1 MSDNIKVELLECRDA
16 PEECAVPGFLA
27 DVVHVWIRPLKVPP
41 PIEQAA
47 YELISKEERERA
59 ERFRAGNPR
68 SNFILTRAALRS
80 LSAVYLEI
88 DPRAVMFRYSKH
100 GKPELAG
107 PFDLRL
113 NVSHTDGLA
122 LLAFTRKREI
132 GIDVEKIKAAPDAKQ
147 LSERFFSL
155 RERSFLKHLSG
166 EELYMAFFRCWTRK
180 EAYVKARGEGLSLPL
195 DQFDVSVAE
204 GEQRALLA
212 TRPDPSEAGRWT
224 VRDLQ
229 TSPGYAAALAVSE
242 IAV

>member
-1 MSDNIKVELLECRDA
+1 MSNNIKVELLECRDA
-16 PEECAVPGFLA
+16 PEKCVVPELLP

-41 PIEQAA
+41 PIEQACC
-47 YELISKEERERA
+47 ELLSQEECERA
-59 ERFRAGNPR
+59 ERFRAGSPR

-80 LSAVYLEI
+80 LTAVYLGI
-88 DPRAVMFRYSKH
+88 KPHDVRFRYSKH

-122 LLAFTRKREI
+122 LIAFTRTREI
-132 GIDVEKIKAAPDAKQ
+132 GIDVEKIKAAPDAKK
-147 LSERFFSL
+147 LAERFFSA
-155 RERSFLKHLSG
+155 RERSFLENQSG
-166 EELYMAFFRCWTRK
+166 EELHAAFFRCWTRK

-212 TRPDPSEAGRWT
+212 TRPDPSDAGRWT

-229 TSPGYAAALAVSE
+229 TNPGYAAALAVS
-242 IAV
+242 VPRP